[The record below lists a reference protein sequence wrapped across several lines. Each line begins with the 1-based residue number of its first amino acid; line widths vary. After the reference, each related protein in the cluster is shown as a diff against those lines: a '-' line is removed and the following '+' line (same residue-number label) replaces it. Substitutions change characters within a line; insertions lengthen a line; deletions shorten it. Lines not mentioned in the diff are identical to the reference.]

1 MRKFLVSLGRCTLN
15 QVAPSKWRLMLM
27 LSQISISS
35 VILFLKVTGVVLG
48 IIISDIVLI
57 PCMNLS
63 KCDGIRTQPTRPVSP
78 FIRPCKGF
86 NSGTRGRYASQYIST
101 TCLCSLQC
109 PQSSLK
115 IGGSG
120 EIRTHGTI
128 SGSTVFKTV
137 AINRALPRFL
147 LFIYPFYKCCLSSLK
162 RVLPDHASI
171 VVSTVA
177 DPFFAS
183 P

>member
-15 QVAPSKWRLMLM
+15 QVAPSKWRRTLM

-57 PCMNLS
+57 PCVNLS
-63 KCDGIRTQPTRPVSP
+63 KCDGIRTH
-78 FIRPCKGF
+78 PCVHFRRLLGLQAVPRVLP
-86 NSGTRGRYASQYIST
+86 SAVLPAHHT
-101 TCLCSLQC
+101 TCLRSLQC

-120 EIRTHGTI
+120 GIRTHGPL
-128 SGSTVFKTV
+128 SESLVFKTSSISRTLTHFHNWCS
-137 AINRALPRFL
+137 ATDSNRHNL
-147 LFIYPFYKCCLSSLK
+147 ITKQ
-162 RVLPDHASI
+162 V
-171 VVSTVA
+171 
-177 DPFFAS
+177 
-183 P
+183 